1 MLRIL
6 NVAFVAITATLCV
19 GLYRVA
25 EEARVTQE
33 ELRGTLAAVAR
44 ENDDLIVLGA
54 EWARL
59 TQPARIQALAARHL
73 KLADDPSLQLSSVT
87 SLPSRSMPVVPD
99 NAIRAA
105 KVVQPTPMQPPHI
118 GYPGT

>member
-33 ELRGTLAAVAR
+33 ELRTTLAAVAQ
-44 ENDDLIVLGA
+44 ENDDLVVLGA

-59 TQPARIQALAARHL
+59 TQPARIQALASRHL

-105 KVVQPTPMQPPHI
+105 KAVQPAPMQQAHI

>member
-6 NVAFVAITATLCV
+6 NVAFVAITAILCV

-33 ELRGTLAAVAR
+33 ELRATRAAVAR

-73 KLADDPSLQLSSVT
+73 RLADDPSLQLSSVT
-87 SLPSRSMPVVPD
+87 SLPSRSLPVVPD

-105 KVVQPTPMQPPHI
+105 KAVQPAPMQPAHI